1 MAAARGAAAS
11 EPPRAALLPPAAAVS
26 PATPRPSLSPSAA
39 AANLDPAVA
48 AAAAYAGHFSITR
61 ALMDQKLLM
70 SDANYNHKISGIP
83 CVAAASRYTA
93 PVHIDV
99 GGSIYTSSLETL
111 TKHPDSRLARMFNG
125 SIPIVLD
132 SLKQHYFIDRDG
144 KMFRHILNFMRT
156 NNLSLPEDFNELD
169 LLYEEARFYDIPAMV
184 RQIEQ
189 LKRERNKKKMEACSS
204 SCSSSRN
211 GRKYHESQNH
221 MQSECSSSP
230 GFDERGPGEY
240 QCLALNVSPDLGE
253 RIVISGERALVEEVF
268 PEIGQ
273 PLMDARSSVAWN
285 SDSKH
290 VIRFP
295 LNGYCKLN
303 SLQTIVRLL
312 NGGFRILASNGGGVE
327 GQQFSEYLFVR
338 RCVPL

>member
-1 MAAARGAAAS
+1 MAAS
-11 EPPRAALLPPAAAVS
+11 EPPRAAALLPPAAAVS

-39 AANLDPAVA
+39 SLDPAV

-156 NNLSLPEDFNELD
+156 NNLSLPDDFNELD

-189 LKRERNKKKMEACSS
+189 LRRERSKRKAETICSS
-204 SCSSSRN
+204 SSQSRN
-211 GRKYHESQNH
+211 GQKYENQNNMH
-221 MQSECSSSP
+221 NECSSSP
-230 GFDERGPGEY
+230 GYDERCPGEF

-253 RIVISGERALVEEVF
+253 RIVISGDRALVEEVF

-285 SDSKH
+285 QDSKH

-338 RCVPL
+338 KYAPL

>member
-1 MAAARGAAAS
+1 MAARGAAS
-11 EPPRAALLPPAAAVS
+11 EPPRAALLPPAA
-26 PATPRPSLSPSAA
+26 PATPRPSLSPSA
-39 AANLDPAVA
+39 NLDP
-48 AAAAYAGHFSITR
+48 YAGHFSITR

-70 SDANYNHKISGIP
+70 SDGNYNHKISGIP

-156 NNLSLPEDFNELD
+156 NNLSLPDDFNELD

-189 LKRERNKKKMEACSS
+189 LKRERGKKKVDSICSS
-204 SCSSSRN
+204 SSQARN
-211 GRKYHESQNH
+211 GRKYHENQNS
-221 MQSECSSSP
+221 QSECSNSP
-230 GFDERGPGEY
+230 GYDSPGEFR
-240 QCLALNVSPDLGE
+240 CLALNVSPDLGE
-253 RIVISGERALVEEVF
+253 RIVISGERALVEEIF

-273 PLMDARSSVAWN
+273 TLMDARSSVAWN
-285 SDSKH
+285 QDSKH

-338 RCVPL
+338 KCIPL